1 MLLIRAA
8 LPSTTEPWAQSLPS
22 MCFGLS
28 TSACMPLQ
36 CITERVY
43 EASSLLRIAETPP
56 ECRHADY
63 CFIALHLLL
72 SLQLVTE
79 AGGTYLEAPVSGS
92 KGPAEQ
98 GTLIFLCGGEREL
111 YDKSAPLLDVMGK
124 AKLFL
129 GEVEP

>member
-1 MLLIRAA
+1 MLCTAA
-8 LPSTTEPWAQSLPS
+8 LK
-22 MCFGLS
+22 MK
-28 TSACMPLQ
+28 
-36 CITERVY
+36 CIPEKVC
-43 EASSLLRIAETPP
+43 EASFLLDVAEGLVL
-56 ECRHADY
+56 CSHAEG
-63 CFIALHLLL
+63 CFIRLHLLL

-98 GTLIFLCGGEREL
+98 GTLIFLCGGEKEL

-129 GEVEP
+129 GEVEPRCFLSPSLALTWAYEQ